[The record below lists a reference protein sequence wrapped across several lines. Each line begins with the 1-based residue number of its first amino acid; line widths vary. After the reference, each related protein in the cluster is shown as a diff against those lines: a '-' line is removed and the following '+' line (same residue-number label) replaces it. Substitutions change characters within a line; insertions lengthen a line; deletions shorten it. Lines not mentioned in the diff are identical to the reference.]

1 VIVHVPAAA
10 VVTVE
15 SATVHTD
22 GVSELNS
29 TGSPDDACADR
40 ETGVPTVTPRGCP
53 NLIVCGTSLAWTGLT
68 WNDRVTSGATWW
80 VSRAW

>member
-40 ETGVPTVTPRGCP
+40 ETGVPTVTPGGCS
-53 NLIVCGTSLAWTGLT
+53 NVIVCGNVLAATLT
-68 WNDRVTSGATWW
+68 WEVSQAFWICADGLVSG
-80 VSRAW
+80 